1 MIMAFAQTRT
11 GGGVKPE
18 LKWKDQLAV
27 ELHRPV
33 KRKFKRRRVIAN
45 GVDDIWSADLVDM
58 QWNSRENKGYK
69 YLLNVIDVFSKY
81 AWSLPIKDK
90 TGKTITDT
98 FQKLVKTSGRKPEM
112 LWVDQGT
119 EFYNRVFRGWLKDRD
134 IEIYSV
140 HNEGKAVVV
149 ERFNRTLKEWMWK
162 YFSANNTHRYTDIL
176 DSLVGHYNAR
186 YHSSVKMSPKEASL
200 KKNGARVYK
209 NLYDNVI
216 ESPETTSKFEV
227 GDSVR
232 ISKKKAMFEKG
243 YTPRWTEEIFKVY
256 EVQMTNPMTYK
267 LEDLNGEK
275 IDGSFYEAELQKT
288 TQDVFRIEKI
298 LKKDKKNGMAL
309 VKWRGY
315 SSKFN
320 SCVPMSSLERIK
332 G

>member
-1 MIMAFAQTRT
+1 M
-11 GGGVKPE
+11 
-18 LKWKDQLAV
+18 
-27 ELHRPV
+27 
-33 KRKFKRRRVIAN
+33 IAN

-98 FQKLVKTSGRKPEM
+98 FQKLVKTSGRKPKM

-119 EFYNRVFRGWLKDRD
+119 EFYNRVFRSWLKDRD
-134 IEIYSV
+134 IEMYSV

-162 YFSANNTHRYTDIL
+162 YFSANNTHRYTDVL
-176 DSLVGHYNAR
+176 DSLMGYYNAR

-227 GDSVR
+227 GDS
-232 ISKKKAMFEKG
+232 G
-243 YTPRWTEEIFKVY
+243 PN
-256 EVQMTNPMTYK
+256 Q
-267 LEDLNGEK
+267 
-275 IDGSFYEAELQKT
+275 
-288 TQDVFRIEKI
+288 
-298 LKKDKKNGMAL
+298 
-309 VKWRGY
+309 
-315 SSKFN
+315 
-320 SCVPMSSLERIK
+320 
-332 G
+332 